1 MNRPSH
7 AELTGT
13 VWKVLVKVGQAIDV
27 DDTLLIMESMK
38 REIPIL
44 ADTEGTVSKIPVNEG
59 DPVEEGDLLLEL
71 A

>member
-1 MNRPSH
+1 MNRPIH